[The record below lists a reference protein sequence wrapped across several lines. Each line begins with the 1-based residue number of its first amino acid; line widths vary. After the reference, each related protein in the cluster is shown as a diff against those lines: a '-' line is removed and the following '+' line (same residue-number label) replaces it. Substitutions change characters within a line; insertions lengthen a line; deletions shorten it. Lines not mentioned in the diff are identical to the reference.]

1 MAALTLAGMGH
12 YSRPAGI
19 RAGFPSLSLV
29 SGWVRG
35 GFSDAFNG
43 MLHKPEAQWAAVVGL
58 IPLQM

>member
-29 SGWVRG
+29 SGWGG

-43 MLHKPEAQWAAVVGL
+43 MLHKPEAQRAAVRL
-58 IPLQM
+58 IPLQL